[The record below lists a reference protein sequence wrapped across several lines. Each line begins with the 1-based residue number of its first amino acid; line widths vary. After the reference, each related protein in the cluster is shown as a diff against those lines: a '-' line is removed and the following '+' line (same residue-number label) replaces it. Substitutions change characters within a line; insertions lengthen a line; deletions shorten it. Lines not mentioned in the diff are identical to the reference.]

1 MSYYNNQ
8 KPENSLR
15 RAIELQG
22 IQQNEQALDLLHTT
36 LQSKRHRTWSPT
48 YEKIMM
54 TFLDLCISLNKARD
68 AKDGLHQYRNLSQS
82 QAPGSLENVI
92 KYLIAKSEEQCLVA
106 QALVGEVEA
115 SATATGDDGKTDTDA
130 NNMLLLS
137 GMNADPEQN
146 QRESTLLLPKIKF
159 LWESYRA
166 VLDILKSNSKLEALY
181 HIVAVQALEFCATY
195 KRRTEFRRLC
205 DLLRMHLQ
213 NLQKY
218 GGIAAMAK
226 IEEGGKPNSKI
237 RGWEGWTSDSIELH
251 LKTRFTQLESSSTLH
266 LYTEGFRTVE
276 DIFNILQIS
285 HSKRRVA
292 GVSAAPK
299 ARIMAAYYEKL
310 TTLFWVS
317 ENYLFHAFAWY
328 KFYTLCKEHNR
339 AMTEEVKVKQASA
352 VLLSALCIPT
362 LPNKAT
368 TLKSDDG
375 SSKITSTAQD
385 DIAKEK
391 TARMAT
397 LLGFHT
403 RNPTREALLSE
414 LRAKNVLAKVPD
426 YLRDLYRLLEEN
438 CNPLELVKRAK
449 PLLDRLREEVGE
461 ESETEGMVV
470 GSLSSY
476 VEPLISILLL
486 KLLHALSASYH
497 TISLDHIKNLTD
509 DLGVTFT
516 QVEKA
521 IISAATE
528 KSAAK
533 LHVRIDHRANC
544 LRFGD
549 AVTGTKGRSA
559 QLESDSMRSQLTL
572 LSKQLVSVCNII
584 NPPNQA
590 AIAAERSALYQ
601 SVRGAVDQEHEDM
614 LARKKMIEKR
624 KEEVERL
631 AQEKLK
637 AQKKK
642 RLESMANAKAE
653 EERRLAREQQLREK
667 EKHEKIQKEMEMTNK
682 KNLLKAMGQNID
694 AMTEAEVVAIDAKKL
709 AKEHADKAAKKKD
722 DAERKV
728 REVQKKLDYV
738 VRAIRIEEVPLVKKK
753 YEERVKSERERY
765 RADVT
770 EKAEKA
776 RLQWEKDCSEKKDL
790 DSYSLFASM
799 ASFESAAMA
808 GRRIAHQ
815 IACREED
822 THAQQLAI
830 EAKNLRA
837 RKRRDDDMKRQKE
850 EIEQLK
856 REEEEKKAEEDR
868 LKREEEKRKRDEEQR
883 KREEERQALQ
893 RERDQK
899 KDRGFMAPSS
909 RDLDKATAPAAGG
922 RYVPPSRRGASGSG
936 SRPAWG
942 AAGGGARGGNF
953 GGGRYEGGGDRY
965 GGDRPGRGGDS
976 YGGDRY
982 SRDRDDRPPE
992 PRNNRWS

>member
-1 MSYYNNQ
+1 M
-8 KPENSLR
+8 
-15 RAIELQG
+15 
-22 IQQNEQALDLLHTT
+22 
-36 LQSKRHRTWSPT
+36 
-48 YEKIMM
+48 
-54 TFLDLCISLNKARD
+54 
-68 AKDGLHQYRNLSQS
+68 
-82 QAPGSLENVI
+82 
-92 KYLIAKSEEQCLVA
+92 
-106 QALVGEVEA
+106 
-115 SATATGDDGKTDTDA
+115 
-130 NNMLLLS
+130 
-137 GMNADPEQN
+137 
-146 QRESTLLLPKIKF
+146 
-159 LWESYRA
+159 
-166 VLDILKSNSKLEALY
+166 
-181 HIVAVQALEFCATY
+181 
-195 KRRTEFRRLC
+195 
-205 DLLRMHLQ
+205 
-213 NLQKY
+213 
-218 GGIAAMAK
+218 
-226 IEEGGKPNSKI
+226 
-237 RGWEGWTSDSIELH
+237 
-251 LKTRFTQLESSSTLH
+251 
-266 LYTEGFRTVE
+266 
-276 DIFNILQIS
+276 QIS

-385 DIAKEK
+385 DLAKEK

-461 ESETEGMVV
+461 ESEPEDMVV

-476 VEPLISILLL
+476 VDPLISILLL

-497 TISLDHIKNLTD
+497 TISLDHIKNLTT

-521 IISAATE
+521 IISAATD
-528 KSAAK
+528 KSPSK

-549 AVTGTKGRSA
+549 AVTGTKGQSA

-572 LSKQLVSVCNII
+572 LSKQLVSVCSII
-584 NPPNQA
+584 SPIDQA

-601 SVRGAVDQEHEDM
+601 SVRETVDQEHEDM
-614 LARKKMIEKR
+614 LTRKKMIEKR

-637 AQKKK
+637 QQEKK
-642 RLESMANAKAE
+642 RIESMANAKAE
-653 EERRLAREQQLREK
+653 EGRRLAREQQLREK
-667 EKHEKIQKEMEMTNK
+667 EKLDKIQKEMEMTNK
-682 KNLLKAMGQNID
+682 KNLLKAMGQNIET
-694 AMTEAEVVAIDAKKL
+694 MTEAEVVAIDANKL
-709 AKEHADKAAKKKD
+709 AREHADKAAKKKD

-728 REVQKKLDYV
+728 RETQKKLDYV
-738 VRAIRIEEVPLVKKK
+738 VRAIRIEEVPLVKKR
-753 YEERVKSERERY
+753 YEERVQSERERY

-776 RLQWEKDCSEKKDL
+776 RLQWKKDCSEKADL
-790 DSYSLFASM
+790 DSYSLFAAM
-799 ASFESAAMA
+799 ASFESLAMIGRKEAHKAA
-808 GRRIAHQ
+808 
-815 IACREED
+815 CLLED
-822 THAQQLAI
+822 EKAEQLAI

-837 RKRRDDDMKRQKE
+837 KKRRDEDLKRQQE
-850 EIEQLK
+850 EIERLK
-856 REEEEKKAEEDR
+856 REEEEKKAEEER

-883 KREEERQALQ
+883 KREDERVALQ

-899 KDRGFMAPSS
+899 RDRGFAAPSS
-909 RDLDKATAPAAGG
+909 RDLDKATASSSGS
-922 RYVPPSRRGASGSG
+922 RYVPPSRRGESGG

-942 AAGGGARGGNF
+942 SASRGSNF
-953 GGGRYEGGGDRY
+953 GGGRYDGRGDGDRY
-965 GGDRPGRGGDS
+965 GGDRSSRGSDS

-982 SRDRDDRPPE
+982 SRNRDDRPPE
-992 PRNNRWS
+992 RNNRWN